1 MDLPLETLVQFK
13 ILTMIIRCIIKKDG
27 KYYPEIYL
35 DEYMYDKV

>member
-35 DEYMYDKV
+35 DAYMYDKV